1 MTIVNLGR
9 CKTCEALKEQ
19 NKYLQGIIDRL
30 LIKNGVTPI
39 PPPEEPELEPE
50 KPAEQY
56 GD

>member
-1 MTIVNLGR
+1 MNLGR
-9 CKTCEALKEQ
+9 CKTCEVLKEQ

-39 PPPEEPELEPE
+39 PPPEEPEIEIE